1 MYSSFYVVMEIIG
14 HVWKTLAGLW
24 ISKKCPIWYMQ
35 YLQISL
41 TNLDGICK
49 KIDTYVTD
57 PKKKKKKNE
66 YQSYGRE
73 LIKR

>member
-14 HVWKTLAGLW
+14 HVQKTLAGLW
-24 ISKKCPIWYMQ
+24 TFKKCPIWYI
-35 YLQISL
+35 YIYAI
-41 TNLDGICK
+41 TWWNLDGICK
-49 KIDTYVTD
+49 KNDNYVTD